1 MRRIKGIYPLSL
13 RNEYFYKLLIFNLN
27 NMKITLDITKL
38 LDEGKI
44 TQAEYDRLTQLSSKD
59 TGSLGIN
66 ILVAFGVLAITGGV
80 IALVPSLF
88 LGTILALTLAGIG
101 LLIIYNYQKQ
111 WGMLG
116 NILLLIGSLGTAASL
131 IQYFDGET
139 SVFLFIAILFIIAG
153 VIARSG
159 LLMALS
165 ALSIAPLIKMGT
177 FYGHASYFLFVE
189 QPIITIFVYGLLS
202 YGTYFLSTKLEPQY
216 ERLAIIFS
224 RTSLLMVNFGFWV
237 GSLWGD
243 KVFDSSFTEG
253 TLALLWAGAL
263 IATGIWATKKDKRFV
278 VNTVATFGAIHFY
291 TQWFEILGANPI
303 AILLAGI
310 IAIVISIGLWKYN
323 KN

>member
-1 MRRIKGIYPLSL
+1 
-13 RNEYFYKLLIFNLN
+13 
-27 NMKITLDITKL
+27 MKITLDITRL

-59 TGSLGIN
+59 TGSLAIN
-66 ILVAFGVLAITGGV
+66 ILVAFGVLAVTGGV
-80 IALVPSLF
+80 IALEPSLL
-88 LGTILALTLAGIG
+88 LGTILALILAGTG
-101 LLIIYNYQKQ
+101 LFIIYNHQKQ

-139 SVFLFIAILFIIAG
+139 SVFLFIAILFIIPG

-202 YGTYFLSTKLEPQY
+202 YGTYYLSTKLEPQY

-224 RTSLLMVNFGFWV
+224 RTSLLMVNFGFLV

-253 TLALLWAGAL
+253 TLALLWAVAL
-263 IATGIWATKKDKRFV
+263 IVTGIWATKKDKRFV

-291 TQWFEILGANPI
+291 TQWFEMLGAEPV
-303 AILLAGI
+303 AILLAGV
-310 IAIVISIGLWKYN
+310 IAIVIAIGLWKYN
-323 KN
+323 KK

>member
-1 MRRIKGIYPLSL
+1 
-13 RNEYFYKLLIFNLN
+13 
-27 NMKITLDITKL
+27 MKITLDITKL

-44 TQAEYDRLTQLSSKD
+44 TQVEYDRLTQLSSKD
-59 TGSLGIN
+59 TGSLAIN
-66 ILVAFGVLAITGGV
+66 ILVAFGVLAVTGGV
-80 IALVPSLF
+80 IELEPSLL
-88 LGTILALTLAGIG
+88 LGTLLALTLAGTG
-101 LLIIYNYQKQ
+101 LFIIYNHQKQ
-111 WGMLG
+111 WGILG

-131 IQYFDGET
+131 FQFFDGET
-139 SVFLFIAILFIIAG
+139 SVFLIIAVLFIFAG

-177 FYGHASYFLFVE
+177 FYEHASYFLFVE
-189 QPIITIFVYGLLS
+189 QPILTIIVYGLLS
-202 YGTYFLSTKLEPQY
+202 YGAYFLSTKLEPQY

-253 TLALLWAGAL
+253 TLALLWAGIL
-263 IATGIWATKKDKRFV
+263 IATGIWAMKKDKRFV
-278 VNTVATFGAIHFY
+278 VNIVATFGAIHFY
-291 TQWFEILGANPI
+291 TQWFEILGEEPV
-303 AILLAGI
+303 AILLAGV

-323 KN
+323 KK

>member
-1 MRRIKGIYPLSL
+1 MP
-13 RNEYFYKLLIFNLN
+13 
-27 NMKITLDITKL
+27 
-38 LDEGKI
+38 
-44 TQAEYDRLTQLSSKD
+44 
-59 TGSLGIN
+59 
-66 ILVAFGVLAITGGV
+66 
-80 IALVPSLF
+80 
-88 LGTILALTLAGIG
+88 
-101 LLIIYNYQKQ
+101 
-111 WGMLG
+111 G

-139 SVFLFIAILFIIAG
+139 SVFLFIAILFIIVG

-165 ALSIAPLIKMGT
+165 TLSIAPLIKMGT

-189 QPIITIFVYGLLS
+189 QPIITILVYGLLS
-202 YGTYFLSTKLEPQY
+202 YGTYYLSTKLEPKY

-263 IATGIWATKKDKRFV
+263 IVTGIWATKKDKRFV

-291 TQWFEILGANPI
+291 TQWFEILGAEPV
-303 AILLAGI
+303 AILLAGV

-323 KN
+323 KKGSR

>member
-1 MRRIKGIYPLSL
+1 
-13 RNEYFYKLLIFNLN
+13 
-27 NMKITLDITKL
+27 MKITLDITKL
-38 LDEGKI
+38 LDEGK
-44 TQAEYDRLTQLSSKD
+44 LTQVEHDKLAKLSLRE
-59 TGSLGIN
+59 TGSLAIN
-66 ILVAFGVLAITGGV
+66 ILVAFGVLAVTGGA
-80 IALVPSLF
+80 IALEPSLL
-88 LGTILALTLAGIG
+88 LGTILALILAGIG
-101 LLIIYNYQKQ
+101 LFIIYNHRKQ

-116 NILLLIGSLGTAASL
+116 NILLLIGSLGTAASS

-139 SVFLFIAILFIIAG
+139 SVFLFIATLFIIAG

-177 FYGHASYFLFVE
+177 FYGHASYFLFAE

-202 YGTYFLSTKLEPQY
+202 YGTYFLSTKLKPQY

-224 RTSLLMVNFGFWV
+224 RTSLLMVNFGFWI

-243 KVFDSSFTEG
+243 DVFDSSLTEG
-253 TLALLWAGAL
+253 TLAVLWAVAL
-263 IATGIWATKKDKRFV
+263 IAAGIWATKKDKRFV

-291 TQWFEILGANPI
+291 TQWFELLGANPV

-323 KN
+323 KK

>member
-1 MRRIKGIYPLSL
+1 
-13 RNEYFYKLLIFNLN
+13 
-27 NMKITLDITKL
+27 MKITLDITKL

-59 TGSLGIN
+59 TGSLAIN
-66 ILVAFGVLAITGGV
+66 ILVAFGVLAVTGGV
-80 IALVPSLF
+80 IALEPSLL
-88 LGTILALTLAGIG
+88 LGTILALILAGTG
-101 LLIIYNYQKQ
+101 LFIIYNHQKQ

-177 FYGHASYFLFVE
+177 FYGHASYFVFVE

-202 YGTYFLSTKLEPQY
+202 YGTYYLSTKLEPQY

-253 TLALLWAGAL
+253 TLALLWAVAL
-263 IATGIWATKKDKRFV
+263 IVTGIWATKKDKRFV
-278 VNTVATFGAIHFY
+278 VNTVATFGALHFY
-291 TQWFEILGANPI
+291 TQWFEILGAEPV

-323 KN
+323 QK

>member
-1 MRRIKGIYPLSL
+1 
-13 RNEYFYKLLIFNLN
+13 
-27 NMKITLDITKL
+27 MKITLDITKL
-38 LDEGKI
+38 LDDGEI

-59 TGSLGIN
+59 TGSLAIN
-66 ILVAFGVLAITGGV
+66 ILVAFGVLAVTGGV
-80 IALVPSLF
+80 IALRPSLL
-88 LGTILALTLAGIG
+88 LGTILALSLAGTG
-101 LLIIYNYQKQ
+101 LFIIYNHQKQ

-131 IQYFDGET
+131 IKYFDGET

-159 LLMALS
+159 LLIALS

-189 QPIITIFVYGLLS
+189 QPILTIFVYGILS
-202 YGTYFLSTKLEPQY
+202 YGTYYLSTKLEPQY

-224 RTSLLMVNFGFWV
+224 RTSLLIVNFEFWV

-253 TLALLWAGAL
+253 ALALLWAGAL
-263 IATGIWATKKDKRFV
+263 IITGIWATKKDKRFV

-291 TQWFEILGANPI
+291 TQWFEILGANPV

-323 KN
+323 KK

>member
-1 MRRIKGIYPLSL
+1 
-13 RNEYFYKLLIFNLN
+13 
-27 NMKITLDITKL
+27 MKITLDITKL

-44 TQAEYDRLTQLSSKD
+44 SKAEYDRLTQLSSKD
-59 TGSLGIN
+59 TGSLAMN
-66 ILVAFGVLAITGGV
+66 ILVAFGVLAVTGGV
-80 IALVPSLF
+80 IALEPSLL
-88 LGTILALTLAGIG
+88 LGTILALTLAGTG
-101 LLIIYNYQKQ
+101 LFIIYNHQKQ

-139 SVFLFIAILFIIAG
+139 SVFLFIAVLFVIAG

-165 ALSIAPLIKMGT
+165 VLSIAPLIKMGT
-177 FYGHASYFLFVE
+177 FYGHASYFLFVK
-189 QPIITIFVYGLLS
+189 QPILIIFVYGILS
-202 YGTYFLSTKLEPQY
+202 YGTYYLSTKLKPQY

-243 KVFDSSFTEG
+243 ELFDTNLTEG
-253 TLALLWAGAL
+253 ALALLWAGAL

-291 TQWFEILGANPI
+291 TQWFEILGAEPV

-323 KN
+323 KK